1 MTDQQSLALRDHM
14 QLGDVFYK
22 SGLFADLKSAAQ
34 AIVKIQAG
42 AELGIPPFASM
53 SGISIIQGKPAI
65 GAGLI
70 AGLIKA
76 STKYNYKIKRHDDE
90 ACVIEFYEG
99 GELIGESAF
108 TMEDAKQAG
117 LVGRPIWRSYPRNML
132 FSRAMSNGARWYTPD
147 LFTGPVYTPEELG
160 GDSVDAEYREAD
172 AASGMVGGLNMA
184 EEAQREV
191 ERIVEDDLDGR
202 NTDAQAEPW
211 WKNETARK
219 RFWAKAHDEYD
230 LDHSEVHK
238 ALSVDS
244 LKGWEGTEDEAYERM
259 AVYAKERAEAAAL
272 ADSVGGEVA

>member
-1 MTDQQSLALRDHM
+1 MSDQQSLALRDHM

-132 FSRAMSNGARWYTPD
+132 FSRAMSNGARWYAPD

-160 GDSVDAEYREAD
+160 DDSVDAEYREMDETRRDETERGLDYTDAD
-172 AASGMVGGLNMA
+172 
-184 EEAQREV
+184 
-191 ERIVEDDLDGR
+191 
-202 NTDAQAEPW
+202 TDAQAEPW
-211 WKNETARK
+211 WKDGVARK
-219 RFWAKAHDEYD
+219 RFWAKSHDEYD

-238 ALSVDS
+238 ALGVGS
-244 LKGWEGTEDEAYERM
+244 LKDWEGTEDEAYERM
-259 AVYAKERAEAAAL
+259 AAYAKERAEAAAL